1 MTDPS
6 ERRLHV
12 AEVVAGEE
20 LTGVPSWLWDG
31 RSLPVP
37 VEVIADSHYGLRVE
51 EVQGLATRL
60 GPPDTIHLSGLLYPV
75 QRVILIDA
83 EEAARAP
90 GRRRFS
96 IAHELGHWVLHCK
109 DASAEAIWCED
120 PAVDSGPAG
129 EASRSL
135 ADPVRELEANAFAAA
150 VLMPSDLLLA
160 EDRPESEDEEYRLA
174 GRLGVSR
181 EALLRRYET
190 LGHSGHG

>member
-6 ERRLHV
+6 ELRVRV
-12 AEVVAGEE
+12 AEVVAGDE
-20 LTGVPSWLWDG
+20 LAGVPSWLWDG

-51 EVQGLATRL
+51 EVPGLASRL
-60 GPPDTIHLSGLLYPV
+60 GPPDTIHLSGLLDPV

-109 DASAEAIWCED
+109 DASAETFWCED
-120 PAVDSGPAG
+120 SNVDSGPPG
-129 EASRSL
+129 EASRPL

-160 EDRPESEDEEYRLA
+160 QERPRGEDEEYRLA

-190 LGHSGHG
+190 LDRSGRG